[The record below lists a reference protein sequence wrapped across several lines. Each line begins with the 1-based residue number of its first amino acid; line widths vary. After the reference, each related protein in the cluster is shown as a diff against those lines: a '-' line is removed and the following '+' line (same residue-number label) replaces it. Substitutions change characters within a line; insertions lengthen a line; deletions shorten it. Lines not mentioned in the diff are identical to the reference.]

1 MSAAE
6 VFNVDYHIEMTDTPS
21 GPCAEVTACLTM
33 LNPESTMIITSLE
46 VDAIELVPS
55 AKLNFSPDTPQCRM
69 PKVKIFRPV
78 AGREYCFSLFIHFA
92 REITEL
98 KKNVRL
104 TVFQARK
111 KRGILSI
118 QRKMPVKSIPVGNVI

>member
-33 LNPESTMIITSLE
+33 LNPESTMIIASLE

-69 PKVKIFRPV
+69 QKVKIFRPV

-104 TVFQARK
+104 T
-111 KRGILSI
+111 
-118 QRKMPVKSIPVGNVI
+118 P